1 MDKKFLYA
9 NKDVQTRKVNR
20 FSLIGLGALYLLIVG
35 VYLESFLKGS
45 MKILPIIV
53 VAAVV
58 VVSCV
63 LNLIVILKNR
73 ASAKLRYFC
82 MFELFV
88 LAGIVAYFYDPYF
101 ICFLVCMPLIAWI
114 LYCDK

>member
-63 LNLIVILKNR
+63 LNLIVILKTEQARN
-73 ASAKLRYFC
+73 S
-82 MFELFV
+82 
-88 LAGIVAYFYDPYF
+88 GIS
-101 ICFLVCMPLIAWI
+101 VCLSC
-114 LYCDK
+114 LYWQALWHISTTRTLYAF